1 MLLLYI
7 DINRHIAIRVLF
19 GIVLS
24 FQAEK
29 LGGGSTKH
37 PSIIP
42 SPFTF
47 QVGFEESVAF
57 GGNFP

>member
-37 PSIIP
+37 PSP